1 MTLIATQLLLWG
13 GIFSLEQ
20 VYRTW
25 RWRKLLT
32 VSLIWL
38 VWSKWIIVG
47 LLWKVIKEVLL
58 KKCVSLSQNVF
69 LVLEKHGDVGDEVVF
84 NVPFLWFSGEYFKFR
99 IRDIYIGSCLLFFF
113 VGTYDFLTIYCHF
126 HVKGTAGQSFIPWKT
141 AAVSKQTSFTVFQLL
156 RNSWVL
162 LMSMD
167 TNAPSLEVF
176 KVNVVV

>member
-13 GIFSLEQ
+13 GICSLEQ

-25 RWRKLLT
+25 RWIKLPT

-58 KKCVSLSQNVF
+58 KICVSLSQNVF
-69 LVLEKHGDVGDEVVF
+69 LVLEKHGNVGDEVVF
-84 NVPFLWFSGEYFKFR
+84 NVPFLWFSGEYLKFR

-113 VGTYDFLTIYCHF
+113 CWNIWFSDHISPLPCERHSRSEFYSMENSC
-126 HVKGTAGQSFIPWKT
+126 
-141 AAVSKQTSFTVFQLL
+141 SK
-156 RNSWVL
+156 
-162 LMSMD
+162 
-167 TNAPSLEVF
+167 
-176 KVNVVV
+176 